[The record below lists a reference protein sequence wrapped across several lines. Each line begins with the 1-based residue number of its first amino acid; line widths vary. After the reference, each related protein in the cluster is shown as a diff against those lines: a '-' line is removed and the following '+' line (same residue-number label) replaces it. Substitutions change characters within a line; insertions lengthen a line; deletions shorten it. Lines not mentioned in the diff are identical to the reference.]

1 MAACLFIHIVYTI
14 RHKPLL
20 ESLLDTTYRD
30 YITSGYTNNRGGNT
44 RGYISRVRISNGLEH
59 ILITIKNLF
68 KQYDNLTVLNDI
80 NIEVFDNEVFGLL
93 GPNGAGKTTL
103 IHILATLIKPT
114 AGTATVNGYDIIK
127 NPSEVRSSIGIV
139 FQAPSSDDMLT
150 GYENLK
156 LHSLLYAVPKELREK
171 RISEVLELV
180 GLTNRKDD
188 QVKKY
193 SGGMRR
199 RLEIARGLLHKP
211 TVIFLDEPTLG
222 LDPSSR
228 EVMWK
233 YINRLVKDEKI
244 TLILTTHYMEE
255 ADFLCDRIGII
266 DKGMIIALD
275 SPTQLKEQLGG
286 EIIEMELAN
295 KHVDKEDIGRVL
307 KQCNFVRKVELDA
320 KNGNVLIYVDDASH
334 NLPAILKILDKTNSA
349 EVESVELR
357 SPTLND
363 VFLKFAQ
370 RHVTKKQGQD
380 EDEDDSEGG
389 FMEKYAQ
396 YGNK

>member
-1 MAACLFIHIVYTI
+1 
-14 RHKPLL
+14 
-20 ESLLDTTYRD
+20 
-30 YITSGYTNNRGGNT
+30 
-44 RGYISRVRISNGLEH
+44 
-59 ILITIKNLF
+59 LITIKNIF
-68 KQYDNLTVLNDI
+68 KQYDNVTVLDDI
-80 NIEVFDNEVFGLL
+80 NIEVFDGEVFGLL

-114 AGTATVNGYDIIK
+114 AGTAIVNGYDILK
-127 NPSEVRSSIGIV
+127 NASKVRSSIGIV

-156 LHSLLYAVPKELREK
+156 LHSLLYAVPKEVREK
-171 RISEVLELV
+171 RISEVLALV
-180 GLTNRKDD
+180 GLTDRKDD

-211 TVIFLDEPTLG
+211 TIIFLDEPTLG

-233 YINRLVKDEKI
+233 YINRIVKDENV

-255 ADFLCDRIGII
+255 ADFLCDRIGIM
-266 DKGMIIALD
+266 DKGKIIALD

-286 EIIEMELAN
+286 EIIEIELAN
-295 KHVDKEDIGRVL
+295 KKYVVDKENVDSIL
-307 KQCNFVRKVELDA
+307 KQCNFVRKVEPDA
-320 KNGNVLIYVDDASH
+320 KNGNLLIYVDDASH
-334 NLPAILKILDKTNSA
+334 NLPAIIKILDKNNHT
-349 EVESVELR
+349 EVESAKLR

-363 VFLKFAQ
+363 VFLKFAHRQ
-370 RHVTKKQGQD
+370 RPITSEHEQD
-380 EDEDDSEGG
+380 EDEDNSEGG
-389 FMEKYAQ
+389 FMERYAK

>member
-1 MAACLFIHIVYTI
+1 M
-14 RHKPLL
+14 
-20 ESLLDTTYRD
+20 
-30 YITSGYTNNRGGNT
+30 
-44 RGYISRVRISNGLEH
+44 
-59 ILITIKNLF
+59 ITIKNLF
-68 KQYDNLTVLNDI
+68 KKYGNVTVLNDI
-80 NIEVFDNEVFGLL
+80 NIEVFDNEIFGLL

-114 AGTATVNGYDIIK
+114 AGTAIVNGYDIIR
-127 NPSEVRSSIGIV
+127 NPSEVRASMGIV

-156 LHSLLYAVPKELREK
+156 LHSLLYAVPTEFREK
-171 RISEVLELV
+171 RISDVLELV
-180 GLTNRKDD
+180 GLSSRKDD

-222 LDPSSR
+222 LDPRGR

-266 DKGMIIALD
+266 DKGLIIALD
-275 SPTQLKEQLGG
+275 SPLRLKERIGG
-286 EIIEMELAN
+286 EVIEIELIDKYLHKDIITHIS
-295 KHVDKEDIGRVL
+295 KSG
-307 KQCNFVRKVELDA
+307 NFVRKVELNEE
-320 KNGNVLIYVDDASH
+320 NGNVLIYVDDASH
-334 NLPAILKILDKTNSA
+334 NLPAILKMLEESNSNA
-349 EVESVELR
+349 VKSVEFR
-357 SPTLND
+357 KPTLND
-363 VFLKFAQ
+363 VFLKFAGRNIQ
-370 RHVTKKQGQD
+370 RHQD
-380 EDEDDSEGG
+380 DDEDSEGG
-389 FMEKYAQ
+389 FMEKFAQ